1 MPVGAPLGNK
11 NASKSRLIEQALI
24 RAIKQRDLERGD
36 GETLRRIA
44 EAQLDKAEAG
54 DPTAF
59 DKVAD
64 RLDGKP
70 AQQVQLSGD
79 ADGAP
84 IRHRVEQVIVD
95 PEKPDTDSSP

>member
-1 MPVGAPLGNK
+1 MSAPLGNK
-11 NASKSRLIEQALI
+11 NAVKNRPWSEAINRALLAEDGKRLRTIAEKIVQLAEGGDVQALKEI
-24 RAIKQRDLERGD
+24 G
-36 GETLRRIA
+36 
-44 EAQLDKAEAG
+44 
-54 DPTAF
+54 
-59 DKVAD
+59 D

-95 PEKPDTDSSP
+95 PSDTP

>member
-1 MPVGAPLGNK
+1 MAGSPIKHERNRIVQAAILSAMETGQTP
-11 NASKSRLIEQALI
+11 EQFVKPYTDVLRAKAL
-24 RAIKQRDLERGD
+24 EGD
-36 GETLRRIA
+36 MAAMKEL
-44 EAQLDKAEAG
+44 
-54 DPTAF
+54 F
-59 DKVAD
+59 D

-95 PEKPDTDSSP
+95 PESVKP